1 MSPVKQEKPD
11 TQTQNRFHV
20 LRTIGGLQTT
30 FQIQGTPAQNEK
42 LLLVD
47 SKALQIHEL

>member
-1 MSPVKQEKPD
+1 MPPVKQEKPD

-20 LRTIGGLQTT
+20 LRTICGLQTT